1 MYVLEELGLESEIV
15 IAIAREVAAKQV
27 AAYKAGD
34 RRKRLLGDYNRTF
47 STADFAAP
55 YLVPAE
61 ICNMQIH
68 AEYRN
73 LVDSFRKEMFI
84 ADRNKV

>member
-1 MYVLEELGLESEIV
+1 MLILEELGLQHPQV

-47 STADFAAP
+47 STPDFAAP

>member
-47 STADFAAP
+47 STPDFAAP